1 MEIIEKREKLELIKK
16 VLNYYTD
23 FVIKRKFKNIID
35 GIGDVEDLK
44 KRVNES
50 QEEITKKKNILNMIK
65 KKGILTTSK
74 VFLKKT
80 KQKNIKAM
88 LSFVKQY
95 IKSNYEQIKV
105 LNETNKRLYSDY
117 LNNLNV
123 QEQISKIYQENPKFH
138 VFSVMKN
145 YLIEKNN
152 EFLNDFELDF
162 STIFMERK
170 DNFYELYSLQII
182 AIKDNNLR
190 NIDNFMKKL
199 KDSFKFRIKKI
210 LFDTFYF
217 NCENKDSFDM
227 DNLRKIKDIVK
238 LQFNEYNFTDGIK
251 QTILKLKNLAEIYL
265 FYANNQENLKY
276 LLFYFYYS

>member
-1 MEIIEKREKLELIKK
+1 
-16 VLNYYTD
+16 
-23 FVIKRKFKNIID
+23 
-35 GIGDVEDLK
+35 
-44 KRVNES
+44 
-50 QEEITKKKNILNMIK
+50 MIK

-95 IKSNYEQIKV
+95 IKNNYEQIKV

-217 NCENKDSFDM
+217 NCENKDSFDI
-227 DNLRKIKDIVK
+227 DNLKKIKDIAK

-251 QTILKLKNLAEIYL
+251 QTILKLKNIAEIYL
-265 FYANNQENLKY
+265 FYANNQEILKY
-276 LLFYFYYS
+276 LFFYLHYS